1 MRELVGGQ
9 VPGVRGSTWAAE
21 GTHSATRSGDGSCI
35 HAVIFVSVDDEQ
47 QPPIVER
54 ADVPVMF
61 KRAADEQAAIT
72 RAWVELEAA
81 VGSLHGR
88 KFYGTFDPTSRQYRA
103 CVEVHDGDD
112 AEALGLELGML
123 PGGRYARLRLRGEP
137 PAVYGLIAPAFQR
150 LAQRPDCDRDR
161 PSVEFYRRR
170 DVIDLLQPVA

>member
-61 KRAADEQAAIT
+61 KRAADAQAAIT